1 VSAAS
6 EPRSAS
12 PVMGERLLTIAELA
26 GYLNVPIGTLY
37 QWRHKG
43 FGPVGM
49 RVGGHVRYR
58 RRDVEKWLEGLSGA
72 QPPLLS
78 PRRRR

>member
-1 VSAAS
+1 MTAAFES
-6 EPRSAS
+6 RFVTPAT
-12 PVMGERLLTIAELA
+12 GERLLTITDLA
-26 GYLNVPIGTLY
+26 DYLNIPVGTLY

-58 RRDVEKWLEGLSGA
+58 RRDVEKWLDGLTGS
-72 QPPLLS
+72 QPPLVS